1 MWENRRDPRSGEYA
15 TEISPA
21 VSLEMSWMILYV
33 SFFISIMRWAV
44 AR

>member
-33 SFFISIMRWAV
+33 SFFRYIFVRKNML
-44 AR
+44 